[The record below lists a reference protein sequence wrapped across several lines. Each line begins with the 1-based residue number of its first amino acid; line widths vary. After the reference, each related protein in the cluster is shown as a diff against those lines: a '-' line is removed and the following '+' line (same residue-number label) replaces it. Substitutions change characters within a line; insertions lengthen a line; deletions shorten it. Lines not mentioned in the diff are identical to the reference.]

1 VINIEDYYIFNP
13 IRLNKRKKLAWLELW
28 INKSNY
34 ITNYYESIKGK
45 YSIIDESID
54 YYIAMLEMGICYLNK
69 YFGYYD
75 YVYQQHSIII
85 DNESAIKEDIKERD
99 FAEYL
104 KYLFYNNYD
113 ICYIYNYI
121 DRGSQKFDY
130 YLVVCRL
137 LFPSYYFY
145 YFEKVVND
153 NKFHSKLKRIIDL
166 SKEYEDYL
174 NKVVDRMNRYLVKK
188 IILPF

>member
-1 VINIEDYYIFNP
+1 MINIEDYYIFNP

-75 YVYQQHSIII
+75 YVY
-85 DNESAIKEDIKERD
+85 
-99 FAEYL
+99 
-104 KYLFYNNYD
+104 LFYNNYD

-145 YFEKVVND
+145 YFEKIIND
-153 NKFHSKLKRIIDL
+153 NNFHSKLKRIIDL